1 MTVLFTEQFL
11 KFHKIKVSSSSWSSS
26 PVLLGTHNRALQITN
41 LLLNISPFIICCFK
55 NFVCAFW
62 LLLTNRHRT
71 TCLAS
76 QLPPL
81 SCYRTEHSQ
90 LNEVGC
96 FHALWNAIL
105 LQSLNVQ
112 SASKIVHILLKIN
125 CNVLH
130 ACWGN
135 FIFVLLVLHWFWNQN
150 WRFILQMDSEIRVR
164 FYQSQLSRTSLTVSY
179 LSKLIRLK

>member
-1 MTVLFTEQFL
+1 MIVSFTEQFL
-11 KFHKIKVSSSSWSSS
+11 KFHKIMVPSSSWSSS
-26 PVLLGTHNRALQITN
+26 PVLLGTYNRAPKIMN
-41 LLLNISPFIICCFK
+41 LTFNISPFMITYFK
-55 NFVCAFW
+55 NFVCTFW
-62 LLLTNRHRT
+62 LLLTNQHR

-90 LNEVGC
+90 LNEVDC
-96 FHALWNAIL
+96 FHALWNVIL

-112 SASKIVHILLKIN
+112 SASKIVCILLKIN

-150 WRFILQMDSEIRVR
+150 WRFILQMDSEIHDR
-164 FYQSQLSRTSLTVSY
+164 FYQSQLSQTSLTVLY
-179 LSKLIRLK
+179 LSKFIRSK